1 VNRRGFIASLA
12 PGLVAVPLVAGAQPV
27 PKVYRIGYFG
37 GAALASSPPFL
48 EAFRQGLHELGW
60 VEGRNFVIEYRSSEE
75 NAGRL
80 SEVAAELVRH
90 NVDVIVATSPP
101 SIWPVKEAT
110 KTIPIVMAMGPDPVE
125 SGLVQ
130 SLAHPGGNIT
140 GLTTL
145 SADLSVKQLEL
156 LKEIVPGV
164 LRVAV
169 LWNPTNP
176 WHPTGVKR
184 IEASA
189 RALALQLYP
198 VGVRSPDELD
208 RAFASLTPHRP
219 GALLV
224 LPDPLTVGRRKRIAD
239 LAVQYRLP
247 ALCGL
252 RESAEAGCLASYW
265 ANSAAVMRRAATY
278 VYRIL
283 NGARPGD
290 LPIEQPTTFEL
301 VINLKTAKAPGLTI
315 PPSVLA
321 RADEVIQ

>member
-1 VNRRGFIASLA
+1 VNRRGFIAGLA
-12 PGLVAVPLVAGAQPV
+12 PGLVAVPLVAAWAQQTPR
-27 PKVYRIGYFG
+27 VYRIGYFG
-37 GAALASSPPFL
+37 GASLASSPPFL
-48 EAFRQGLHELGW
+48 EAFRQGLRELGW
-60 VEGRNFVIEYRSSEE
+60 VEGRNFVIEYRSGEE

-110 KTIPIVMAMGPDPVE
+110 KTIPIVMVMGPDPVE

-189 RALALQLYP
+189 RF
-198 VGVRSPDELD
+198 V
-208 RAFASLTPHRP
+208 
-219 GALLV
+219 
-224 LPDPLTVGRRKRIAD
+224 
-239 LAVQYRLP
+239 
-247 ALCGL
+247 
-252 RESAEAGCLASYW
+252 
-265 ANSAAVMRRAATY
+265 AAT
-278 VYRIL
+278 
-283 NGARPGD
+283 ARSTGGP
-290 LPIEQPTTFEL
+290 
-301 VINLKTAKAPGLTI
+301 
-315 PPSVLA
+315 
-321 RADEVIQ
+321 